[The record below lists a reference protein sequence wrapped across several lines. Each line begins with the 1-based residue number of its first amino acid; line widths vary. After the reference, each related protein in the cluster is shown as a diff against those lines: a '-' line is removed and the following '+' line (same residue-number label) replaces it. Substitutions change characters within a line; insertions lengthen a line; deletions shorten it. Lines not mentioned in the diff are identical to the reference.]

1 MVYYDSA
8 KAFIA
13 LCGQEKPGKF
23 IDSAARRDECVTM
36 WRIVFRVTIR
46 AFPGPLLNM
55 GEIAPSFF
63 SMKPTGAKRKRQM
76 NKLVMVAGAIALAGI
91 VSGCATT
98 GAAGDDKVGAWQK
111 SRTPV
116 AVLESKIE
124 VKAAGAIVEALD
136 VAPFGIY
143 KAIADKVDGMA
154 TMDRSRRAYQMY
166 VGTIQELVEQGKTK
180 EEALKEANAQLD
192 SVENSAQLRADIKA
206 YLAEAEK
213 TDFQACLDWA
223 AKIGE
228 ELQLATQ
235 KFTEEASNALSQ
247 IIEIAQNEGGMA
259 ALKIPAQ
266 AKDDLAVVGNQLA
279 DSVKGLAI
287 YVELVN
293 ADKNAAAMQV
303 EYPIEG

>member
-1 MVYYDSA
+1 
-8 KAFIA
+8 
-13 LCGQEKPGKF
+13 
-23 IDSAARRDECVTM
+23 
-36 WRIVFRVTIR
+36 
-46 AFPGPLLNM
+46 
-55 GEIAPSFF
+55 
-63 SMKPTGAKRKRQM
+63 M
-76 NKLVMVAGAIALAGI
+76 NKLMIVAGAIALASI

-98 GAAGDDKVGAWQK
+98 GGAGEDKVAAWQK

-154 TMDRSRRAYQMY
+154 TIDRSRRAYQMY
-166 VGTIQELVEQGKTK
+166 IGTIKELEEQGKTK
-180 EEALKEANAQLD
+180 EEAVNEANAQLN
-192 SVENSAQLRADIKA
+192 SVENSAQLKADIKA

-213 TDFQACLDWA
+213 TDFQACLDWVS
-223 AKIGE
+223 KIGE

-235 KFTEEASNALSQ
+235 KFAEETPNALSQ
-247 IIEIAQNEGGMA
+247 IIDIAKNEGGMA
-259 ALKIPAQ
+259 AIKIPSQ
-266 AKDDLAVVGNQLA
+266 AKDDLAVVSDQLA

-287 YVELVN
+287 YVEMVN
-293 ADKNAAAMQV
+293 ADKEAAAMQA